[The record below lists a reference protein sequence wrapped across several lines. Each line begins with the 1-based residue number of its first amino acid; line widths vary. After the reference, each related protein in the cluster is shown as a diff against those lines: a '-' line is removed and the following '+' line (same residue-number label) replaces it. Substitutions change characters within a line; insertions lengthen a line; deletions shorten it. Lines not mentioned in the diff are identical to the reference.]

1 MIFRKHS
8 FTGLLASFSFSAI
21 TLQAE
26 DWPHWLGPNGDNI
39 VAAADNFDPDL
50 NNWKVAWQKEVG
62 LGYSTVTSANG
73 LAYTMGHDGQSTE
86 TILCF
91 DAETGEKQW
100 EYSYQGQLIPAMHVG
115 GPNASVTVSGE
126 VVYTLSK
133 DGRVLSLDAKT
144 GEVKWSTQLT
154 EVLDMDVPKWGFGSS
169 PIEYQ
174 GDLIISAGKTVALDK
189 NNGRPSWTSETA
201 YKPGYGSP
209 VVFTNGGKDFIA
221 SMDSSGLSILDATHG
236 KEVARHEVR
245 SKYNMVATTPA
256 VFNNGKDIY
265 IFTDMQTEVLGFDGS
280 RLSSQWKD
288 RKLKNSLSGSLLID
302 GTLYGVNGSHKNS
315 GTELYA
321 RNLSTGEKKWSVPNF
336 GYASMIAVGDTLL
349 ILTEDGDLV
358 TAPVNAKEY
367 SEISRKKLLDAICWT
382 NPTYVDGR
390 IFIRNEHGVLIV
402 LERA

>member
-1 MIFRKHS
+1 MIFRKH
-8 FTGLLASFSFSAI
+8 FLTGLLASLSVTAF

-50 NNWKVAWQKEVG
+50 NNWKIAWQKDVG

-91 DAETGEKQW
+91 NATTGQKLW
-100 EYSYQGQLIPAMHVG
+100 EHSYQGQLIPAMHVG
-115 GPNASVTVSGE
+115 GPNASVTVSGD
-126 VVYTLSK
+126 VVYTISK

-144 GEVKWSTQLT
+144 GKVKWSTQLT
-154 EVLDMDVPKWGFGSS
+154 EILGMEVPKWGFGSS

-174 GDLIISAGKTVALDK
+174 DDLIISAGKTVALDK

-221 SMDSSGLSILDATHG
+221 SMDSSGLSILNAKNGD
-236 KEVARHEVR
+236 EIARHEVR
-245 SKYNMVATTPA
+245 SKYTMIATTPA
-256 VFNNGKDIY
+256 VFNKGKDIY
-265 IFTDMQTEVLGFDGS
+265 IFTDMKTEVLGFDGS
-280 RLSSQWKD
+280 SLSSQWED

-302 GTLYGVNGSHKNS
+302 GTLYGVNGTHKNS
-315 GTELYA
+315 GTDLYA
-321 RNLSTGEKKWSVPNF
+321 RNFSTGEEKWSVPNF

-358 TAPVNAKEY
+358 TAPVNAKQY
-367 SEISRKKLLDAICWT
+367 TEISRKKLLDAICWT
-382 NPTYVDGR
+382 HPTYVDGR
-390 IFIRNEHGVLIV
+390 IYIRNEHGTLIA
-402 LERA
+402 LKKG